1 MTVRF
6 APQTFLRR
14 RANAAIAIAIA
25 IIIGFAAGQSV
36 KPLLQWLNSAD
47 TESVPS
53 QAIAPQPRPVT
64 ALGRLVPQGEV
75 LRLSAPVSVE
85 GVRIDRLNVEEGDVV
100 SAGEVV
106 AVLDNLER
114 RTADLERAKARVE
127 AARSRLAQVEAGAKT
142 GEIEAQ
148 AARFE
153 RVRAELEGQI
163 ASQQARLVELEAR
176 RRGELAEQ
184 TATIDRI
191 EAEVRYAKTEC
202 RRYNT
207 LYRDGAVSASD
218 RDRLCLN
225 AATAQERLSEAVATR
240 DRILTTRDAE
250 IRQANAELDRTTTTL
265 QRQIAEN
272 RAELNAVAEVRPVD
286 LRTAETEIRLAEAEV
301 LQAEADL
308 EQSFVRSPVAGQV
321 LEIHAR
327 TGEVVGDAGILEVG
341 HTQTMEAIA
350 EVYET
355 DIGRVKLGQTA
366 TITSPVFDGELEGE
380 VVRLGT
386 QVSRQEIFSTQPGSD
401 VDRRVVEVR
410 IRLTPEASDRVRDL
424 THLQVRV
431 SIQPSR

>member
-1 MTVRF
+1 MTARF
-6 APQTFLRR
+6 VPQVPLNR
-14 RANAAIAIAIA
+14 RAIATVAIAIVV
-25 IIIGFAAGQSV
+25 GFAAGQSV
-36 KPLLQWLNSAD
+36 EPFLKLLHSPS
-47 TESVPS
+47 TENVSSP
-53 QAIAPQPRPVT
+53 AIAPQPRPVT

-85 GVRIDRLNVEEGDVV
+85 GVRIDRLSVEEGDFVN
-100 SAGEVV
+100 AGEVV
-106 AVLDNLER
+106 AVLDNLDR
-114 RTADLERAKARVE
+114 RTADLELAQARVE

-142 GEIEAQ
+142 GDIEAQ

-163 ASQQARLVELEAR
+163 ASQRAHLAELEASR
-176 RRGELAEQ
+176 QGELAEQ
-184 TATIDRI
+184 SATLERVN
-191 EAEVRYAKTEC
+191 AEVRYAKTEC
-202 RRYNT
+202 RRYDS
-207 LYRDGAVSASD
+207 LYRDGAVSASE

-225 AATAQERLSEAVATR
+225 ADTAGERFSEAVATR
-240 DRILTTRDAE
+240 DRIATTRNAE
-250 IRQANAELDRTTTTL
+250 IRQARAELERTTTTL
-265 QRQIAEN
+265 QRQIEEN
-272 RAELNAVAEVRPVD
+272 RATLNAIAEVRPVD
-286 LRTAETEIRLAEAEV
+286 VRTAETEVRLAEAEV

-308 EQSFVRSPVAGQV
+308 EQSFVRSPVAGRV

-341 HTQTMEAIA
+341 HTQSMEAIA
-350 EVYET
+350 EVYQT
-355 DIGRVKLGQTA
+355 DIGRVELGQKA
-366 TITSPVFDGELEGE
+366 TITSPVFEGELEGE

-410 IRLTPEASDRVRDL
+410 IRLTPDASDRVRDL